1 MSRRA
6 RRHVLAV
13 PAIAGTLLI
22 TGAAGSALAG
32 PDTRAVPVEEL
43 QATVTEV
50 ATGLERPT
58 AVVALDDG
66 RLLVTEK
73 GGTLRTYHPD
83 TGLAAEPLLDISD
96 RVSETENERGLLGVA
111 VAPDF
116 AQSQAVYVAYTRA
129 SDEAVTLSRLHAD
142 SGAEDVLLVQEHAD
156 FGNHNGGQVSFG
168 ADGYLYWGL
177 GDGGGSGDPLQNGQ
191 NLDTLLGKI
200 LRLDVSTTCGELAYC
215 VPEGNPFVGVD
226 GARAEIWSYGLRN
239 PWRFSF
245 DAADGSLWIGDVGQG
260 RFEEVDHV
268 AADAA
273 GVNFGWSCME
283 GPVVYNEERCDETAT
298 YTAPV
303 FSYAT
308 GTEGCAVIGGH
319 VYRGAEF
326 ADLADGTYVAADY
339 CSASI
344 FAVRPNGD
352 GSYASAT
359 VGTGPNQPTALGTDA
374 AGELYLT
381 DDGGGLSRVA
391 FEHVPAR

>member
-1 MSRRA
+1 MSRRH
-6 RRHVLAV
+6 RRRVLAV
-13 PAIAGTLLI
+13 AAIAGALLL

-32 PDTRAVPVEEL
+32 PDARAVPPDEL
-43 QATVTEV
+43 RATVTEV
-50 ATGLERPT
+50 ATGLQRPT
-58 AVVALDDG
+58 AVVAVGDG
-66 RLLVTEK
+66 RLLITEK
-73 GGTLRTYHPD
+73 GGTIRVYDPAA
-83 TGLAAEPLLDISD
+83 GLAADPLLDISD
-96 RVSETENERGLLGVA
+96 RVSESENERGLLGVA

-129 SDEAVTLSRLHAD
+129 ADEAVTLSRLHAD
-142 SGAEDVLLVQEHAD
+142 TGAEDVLLVQEHAD
-156 FGNHNGGQVSFG
+156 YGNHNGGQVAFG
-168 ADGYLYWGL
+168 PDGFLYWGL

-200 LRLDVSTTCGELAYC
+200 LRVDVSTTCDALPYC
-215 VPEGNPFVGVD
+215 VPADNPFVGVD

-245 DAADGSLWIGDVGQG
+245 DPADRSLWIGDVGQG

-268 AADAA
+268 AGDAA
-273 GVNFGWSCME
+273 GLNFGWSCME
-283 GPVVYNEERCDETAT
+283 GPVVYNQERCDENAT

-319 VYRGAEF
+319 VYRGKEF
-326 ADLADGTYVAADY
+326 ADLADGTYVATDY

-344 FAVRPNGD
+344 IAVRANGD

-359 VGTGPNQPTALGTDA
+359 IGAGPNQPTALGTDE

-381 DDGGGLSRVA
+381 DDGGGLHRVA